1 MTENHALSVRL
12 SVINSHPEAL
22 LLVVF
27 EAQKSKLGG
36 YHLMTATFV
45 RADIPQHCTTTYNR
59 EKRNK
64 QKILLSFFNK

>member
-45 RADIPQHCTTTYNR
+45 RAGIPQHCTYNIQQGK
-59 EKRNK
+59 ENK